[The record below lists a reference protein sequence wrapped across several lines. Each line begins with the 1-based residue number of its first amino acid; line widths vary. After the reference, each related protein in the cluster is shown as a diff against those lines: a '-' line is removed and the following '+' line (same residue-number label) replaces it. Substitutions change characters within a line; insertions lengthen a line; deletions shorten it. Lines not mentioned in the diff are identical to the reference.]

1 MPTTLNFG
9 KLLGKSP
16 FKPMIHHMKIA
27 SECAGHIP
35 EAVTAFFAND
45 KNRLKEIKQ
54 SVSLLESDADKVYE
68 QLQHRLS
75 RSMFLPVERRD
86 LLDVIEM
93 QEAIADRTEDIV
105 GLMVDLPMEVPEE
118 LQGPI
123 LMLTGR
129 AADAVTAAAEVIN
142 KFDDLVETGF
152 KGPDVG
158 KTRELIRTVIE
169 IETDADHI
177 GTDITHS
184 LFKHAT
190 DMDPVTMVFLH
201 RLISWIDDLADFA
214 EKLAIRA
221 RLTVAADSE
230 D

>member
-16 FKPMIHHMKIA
+16 FKPMIRHMKIA
-27 SECAGHIP
+27 TECAGHIP
-35 EAVTAFFAND
+35 EAVTAFFDND

-54 SVSLLESDADKVYE
+54 AVSQLESDADKIFE

-75 RSMFLPVERRD
+75 KSLFLPVERRD

-105 GLMVDLPMEVPEE
+105 GLMVDLPMDVPEE
-118 LQGPI
+118 LHSPI
-123 LMLTGR
+123 HMLTDR
-129 AADAVTAAAEVIN
+129 AVDAVKVAGDIIG
-142 KFDDLVETGF
+142 KFDELLETGF
-152 KGPDVG
+152 KGPEVR
-158 KTRELIRTVIE
+158 KTRELIRQVIE

-177 GTDITHS
+177 GTEITHN

-190 DMDPVTMVFLH
+190 DMDAVAMVFLH
-201 RLISWIDDLADFA
+201 RLISWIDDLADYA

-221 RLTVAADSE
+221 RLMVAADSE